1 MFKIFKRLTAKRV
14 KHDYLSCDICLFERL
29 SKLENSRLYV

>member
-1 MFKIFKRLTAKRV
+1 MFKIFKRLTAKE
-14 KHDYLSCDICLFERL
+14 LSSCDICLFERL